1 MKFIVKESNCFDI
14 VNSKEFESLDK
25 FLMVEIIRRKF
36 IFFLYVRLVVEIYN
50 EVVISTFYIKN
61 LLVCICIF
69 YCNNLLI
76 YENFIICIWYWSI
89 KVVIV
94 MKEKK
99 LKSL

>member
-36 IFFLYVRLVVEIYN
+36 ILFLYVRLVVEIYN

-76 YENFIICIWYWSI
+76 YENFIICIRYWSI

>member
-50 EVVISTFYIKN
+50 EVVISMFYIKN

-76 YENFIICIWYWSI
+76 YENFIICIRYWSI

>member
-76 YENFIICIWYWSI
+76 YENFIICIRYWSI

>member
-76 YENFIICIWYWSI
+76 YENFIIII
-89 KVVIV
+89 GVL
-94 MKEKK
+94 K
-99 LKSL
+99 LL

>member
-50 EVVISTFYIKN
+50 EVVISTFYIKKFISMYMYMYI
-61 LLVCICIF
+61 LL
-69 YCNNLLI
+69 
-76 YENFIICIWYWSI
+76 
-89 KVVIV
+89 
-94 MKEKK
+94 
-99 LKSL
+99 

>member
-61 LLVCICIF
+61 LLVCI
-69 YCNNLLI
+69 
-76 YENFIICIWYWSI
+76 NFIIRYWSI

>member
-36 IFFLYVRLVVEIYN
+36 ILFLYVRLVVEIYN

-76 YENFIICIWYWSI
+76 YENFIIRYWSI

-94 MKEKK
+94 MKKK
-99 LKSL
+99 EVKKFM